1 MTPAARVQ
9 AAIEI
14 LEALDK
20 TAMPADRL
28 LRDWFRARHFM
39 GSKDRAAV
47 SQRVYDVLR
56 HRASAMWRMQRDD
69 GRALA
74 IASLLRDGQTS
85 EQIEQMFSAGAY
97 GPAPLTQDEHSAI
110 ANPPTGEPPLHVQG

>member
-1 MTPAARVQ
+1 MTPAARIQ

-14 LEALDK
+14 LEALGK

-47 SQRVYDVLR
+47 SERVFAVLR
-56 HRASAMWRMQRDD
+56 HRASAAWRM
-69 GRALA
+69 GREEPRFLVIGSL
-74 IASLLRDGQTS
+74 IAEGMAQETIVKLF
-85 EQIEQMFSAGAY
+85 EAGAY
-97 GPAPLTQDEHSAI
+97 GPAPLTGDELHAM
-110 ANPPTGEPPLHVQG
+110 ANPPTGAAPR